1 MRGRVHPCLTA
12 SLLAVLLSGCSGE
25 PLLHGLDERQA
36 NDVLVALDEG
46 GVAAGKAREDGAEGG
61 FAIVVAGG
69 DASLARRLLAERDL
83 PRAAPAGFDGVFA
96 KGSMV
101 PTPTEEHALYLHALA
116 GELSRSLEALD
127 GVVGA
132 RVHLGLPQPDPFR
145 PGERPLPR
153 AAVLVRCRAA
163 ACPAVRAL
171 EGGIREL
178 VAGAADGLTAA
189 GVAVVIAEAAERRPP
204 AAPRRPR
211 RSPILLALAAVA
223 GVSAVGVG
231 SAGLRGPLRALR
243 ARLGKAHR

>member
-1 MRGRVHPCLTA
+1 MRHPIHGSA
-12 SLLAVLLSGCSGE
+12 LAVLAGLLAGCSAD

-36 NDVLVALDEG
+36 NEVLVALDEG
-46 GVAAGKAREDGAEGG
+46 GVAAGKVREDGAEGG
-61 FAIVVAGG
+61 FTVEVGRG
-69 DASLARRLLAERDL
+69 DATRARRLLAERDL
-83 PRAAPAGFDGVFA
+83 PRAAPPGFDGVFS

-101 PTPTEEHALYLHALA
+101 PTPTEEHARYLHALA

-132 RVHLGLPQPDPFR
+132 RVHLGIPQPDPFR
-145 PGERPLPR
+145 PGERQAPR

-163 ACPAVRAL
+163 ACPSVRAL

-189 GVAVVIAEAAERRPP
+189 GVAVVIAEAAEHRPP
-204 AAPRRPR
+204 PAPPRSR
-211 RSPILLALAAVA
+211 RSPVLLTLAAVA

-231 SAGLRGPLRALR
+231 GAGLRGPLRALR
-243 ARLGKAHR
+243 SRLGREGP

>member
-1 MRGRVHPCLTA
+1 MRDRIHLV
-12 SLLAVLLSGCSGE
+12 LLAILLAGCSAD

-36 NDVLVALDEG
+36 NEVLVALDEG
-46 GVAAGKAREDGAEGG
+46 GIAAAKAREDGAEAG
-61 FAIVVAGG
+61 FAIEVARG
-69 DASLARRLLAERDL
+69 DAARARRLLAERDL
-83 PRAAPAGFDGVFA
+83 PRAAPPGFDGVFA
-96 KGSMV
+96 KGSIV

-132 RVHLGLPQPDPFR
+132 RVHLGLPQADPFR
-145 PGERPLPR
+145 PGERPPPR

-178 VAGAADGLTAA
+178 VAGAADGLSPAS
-189 GVAVVIAEAAERRPP
+189 VAVVIAEASEHRPQ
-204 AAPRRPR
+204 PRSERPR
-211 RSPILLALAAVA
+211 RSPVLLTLAALA

-231 SAGLRGPLRALR
+231 GAGLRGPLRAAR
-243 ARLGKAHR
+243 ERLGRAPP